1 MDRKLVSILVCASIL
16 LAGCQSMGKPV
27 CEASGWQSLFDGKTL
42 DGWKASENKD
52 TFSVRDGMIVA
63 AGPRSHLF
71 YVGPVENANFKNF
84 ELKADVMTEPGSN
97 SGIYFHTEYQE
108 ASWPSK
114 GYECQVNQTYKP
126 DPKKTGSLYNVV
138 NIEQKDNPAKDDQW
152 YTQHIIVKGRHIV
165 VNIITGIDGPNP
177 KVHKIVD
184 YIEPD
189 NLERKQPRL
198 SSGTFALQG
207 HDPKSVV
214 YYKNIRVKP
223 LRAEPREK
231 IKVAVVTGGHDF
243 EREPFFSMFKGHDDI
258 EYVEAQQKDHSE
270 IFEDISGWDYDV
282 IVLYN
287 MTQNIPP
294 KRQENFIKLLK
305 QGVGLVALHHSIGSF
320 QQWDE
325 YRKIIGSKYYL
336 KATGQIAASTYKHD
350 VDFTVHIADA
360 GHPITR
366 GISDFAVHDETYK
379 NCGFEKD
386 SHVLLTT
393 DHPDSDKQIGWVRK
407 YRKARVCTIQVGHG
421 PSLYADPNYR
431 QLVARTI
438 RWSAGKLK

>member
-1 MDRKLVSILVCASIL
+1 MARKLVLMLMCACIG
-16 LAGCQSMGKPV
+16 LAGCQSVESLSSK
-27 CEASGWQSLFDGKTL
+27 ATGWQSLFDGKTL

-52 TFSVRDGMIVA
+52 TFSVRDGMIVVK
-63 AGPRSHLF
+63 GPRSHLF
-71 YVGPVENANFKNF
+71 YVGPVENANFKDF
-84 ELKADVMTEPGSN
+84 EFKADVMTEPGSN

-108 ASWPSK
+108 AGWPNK
-114 GYECQVNQTYKP
+114 GYEVQVNNTHQ
-126 DPKKTGSLYNVV
+126 DWRKTGSLYAAKDVR
-138 NIEQKDNPAKDDQW
+138 QSLAKDNQW
-152 YTQHIIVKGRHIV
+152 FTEHIIVQGKR
-165 VNIITGIDGPNP
+165 III
-177 KVHKIVD
+177 KINGKTAVD
-184 YIEPD
+184 WTEPEGFS
-189 NLERKQPRL
+189 LEKQPGRKL

-223 LRAEPREK
+223 LRPEPPEK

-243 EREPFFSMFKGHDDI
+243 QREPFFSMFKGHDDI

-270 IFEDISGWDYDV
+270 IFEDISGWNYDV

-287 MTQNIPP
+287 MTQNISP
-294 KRQENFIKLLK
+294 KRQENVISLLK

-386 SHVLLTT
+386 IHVLLTT
-393 DHPDSDKQIGWVRK
+393 DHPDSDKQIGWVRQ
-407 YRKARVCTIQVGHG
+407 YGKARVCTIQVGHG

-431 QLVARTI
+431 QLVARAI

>member
-1 MDRKLVSILVCASIL
+1 MDRNLVSILVCASTL
-16 LAGCQSMGKPV
+16 LAGCQSVESLSNK
-27 CEASGWQSLFDGKTL
+27 ATGWQNLFDGKAL

-52 TFSVRDGMIVA
+52 TFSVRDGMIVVK
-63 AGPRSHLF
+63 GPRSHLF

-108 ASWPSK
+108 EGWPNK
-114 GYECQVNQTYKP
+114 GYEVQVNNTHK
-126 DPKKTGSLYNVV
+126 DWRKTGSLYAVKDV
-138 NIEQKDNPAKDDQW
+138 RQSLAKDNQW
-152 YTQHIIVKGRHIV
+152 FTEHIIVQDKHIIIK
-165 VNIITGIDGPNP
+165 VNGKTA
-177 KVHKIVD
+177 VD
-184 YIEPD
+184 WTEPED
-189 NLERKQPRL
+189 FSLEDWPRRKL

-214 YYKNIRVKP
+214 YYKNIRVRP
-223 LRAEPREK
+223 LRAEPPEK

-243 EREPFFSMFKGHDDI
+243 QREPFFSMFKGYDDI

-287 MTQNIPP
+287 MTQNISP
-294 KRQENFIKLLK
+294 KRQENFVKLLK
-305 QGVGLVALHHSIGSF
+305 QSVGLVALHHSIGSF

-336 KATGQIAASTYKHD
+336 KATGQTAASTYKHD

-366 GISDFAVHDETYK
+366 GLSDFLIHDETYK
-379 NCGFEKD
+379 GCRFEKD
-386 SHVLLTT
+386 NQVLLTT
-393 DHPDSDKQIGWVRK
+393 DHPDSDKSIGWVRR
-407 YRKARVCTIQVGHG
+407 YGKARVCGIQLGHDNAA
-421 PSLYADPNYR
+421 YKNPNYR
-431 QLVARTI
+431 ELMVRAI
-438 RWSAGKLK
+438 RWCAKD